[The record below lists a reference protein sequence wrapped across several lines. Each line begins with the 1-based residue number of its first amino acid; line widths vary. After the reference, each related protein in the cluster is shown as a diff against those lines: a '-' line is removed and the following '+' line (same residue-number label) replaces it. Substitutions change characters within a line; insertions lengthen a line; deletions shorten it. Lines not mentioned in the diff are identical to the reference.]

1 MRRDSVDMRSR
12 RGAAGRNSVRVAV
25 VGYGYWGS
33 KHARVL
39 TSTPDVAVTVVDT
52 NASRL
57 AEARKAFPDT
67 RLARRLSDALR
78 SVDAV
83 VVATPPRTHAE
94 LALEAV
100 RAGRHVLVEKPLATS
115 VSACQSL
122 IEQARHAGVVL
133 MAGHTFE
140 YNAAVRKLG
149 DLVDNGELGE
159 ICYID
164 AARLN
169 LGLYQQDVNV
179 IWDLAPHD
187 ISIIN
192 YLLRRNPSSVS
203 AWAYAHASEALED
216 VAYLQLRY
224 GDPGLT
230 AYIHVSWL
238 DPCKVRRVT
247 VVGTEKMAV
256 YDDVAPSE
264 RIRIY
269 DVGVTP
275 PSEADALHAMPMS
288 YRYGDIISPYI
299 PFEEPLALQ
308 DAHFIQCIRDGTC
321 PRTDGASGMA
331 VVRVLEA
338 ASAALALGQEVELPP
353 GQPFGGPTA
362 AREFPPL
369 TTGRAPDYAEAEA

>member
-1 MRRDSVDMRSR
+1 MT
-12 RGAAGRNSVRVAV
+12 VRVGV

-39 TSTPDVAVTVVDT
+39 SSTPEVAVTIVDT
-52 NASRL
+52 SPARL
-57 AEARKAFPDT
+57 AQARSAFPAAQ
-67 RLARRLSDALR
+67 LAGRVSDVLP
-78 SVDAV
+78 SVDALV
-83 VVATPPRTHAE
+83 IATPPRTHAQIAIE
-94 LALEAV
+94 GAL
-100 RAGRHVLVEKPLATS
+100 AGRHVLVEKPLATS
-115 VSACQSL
+115 VTDCRSVIESAND
-122 IEQARHAGVVL
+122 AGVVL
-133 MAGHTFE
+133 MVGHTFE

-149 DLVDNGELGE
+149 ELIDNRELGD

-164 AARLN
+164 SARLN

-179 IWDLAPHD
+179 LWDLAPHD

-192 YLLRRNPSSVS
+192 FLLHRSPSGVA
-203 AWAYAHASEALED
+203 AWGQAHASDVLED

-224 GDPGLT
+224 TNPGVT
-230 AYIHVSWL
+230 TYIHVSWL

-256 YDDVAPSE
+256 YDDVSPSE

-269 DVGVTP
+269 DVGVTAP
-275 PSEADALHAMPMS
+275 TEADVMHAIPMS

-308 DAHFIQCIRDGTC
+308 DAHFIQCISDGTR
-321 PRTDGASGMA
+321 PRTDGANGMA

-338 ASAALALGQEVELPP
+338 ATKALLLGREVELLPQDAVGLRAP
-353 GQPFGGPTA
+353 ASALTA
-362 AREFPPL
+362 APN
-369 TTGRAPDYAEAEA
+369 GRKPDYAEADA

>member
-1 MRRDSVDMRSR
+1 MRSR
-12 RGAAGRNSVRVAV
+12 RGAVGSNPVRVAV

-39 TSTPDVAVTVVDT
+39 SSTPGVAVTVVDT
-52 NASRL
+52 SASRL
-57 AEARKAFPDT
+57 AEARRAFPAT
-67 RLARRLSDALR
+67 QIAGRLNDAL
-78 SVDAV
+78 SFVDAV
-83 VVATPPRTHAE
+83 VIATPPQTHAQ
-94 LALEAV
+94 LALEAAQ
-100 RAGRHVLVEKPLATS
+100 AGRHVLVEKPLATS
-115 VSACQSL
+115 VPSCQSL
-122 IEQARHAGVVL
+122 IEQSHQAGVVL
-133 MAGHTFE
+133 MVGHTFE

-149 DLVDNGELGE
+149 ELIDDGELGD

-203 AWAYAHASEALED
+203 AWGYAHASEVLED

-224 GDPGLT
+224 DDPGLT

-256 YDDVAPSE
+256 YDDVSHNE
-264 RIRIY
+264 RLRVY
-269 DVGVTP
+269 DVGVTAS
-275 PSEADALHAMPMS
+275 SEADALHAMPMS

-308 DAHFIQCIRDGTC
+308 DAHFIQCIRDGTR

-331 VVRVLEA
+331 VVRLLEA
-338 ASAALALGQEVELPP
+338 ASAALVLGREVRL
-353 GQPFGGPTA
+353 A
-362 AREFPPL
+362 AGERFS
-369 TTGRAPDYAEAEA
+369 GRAPALEFPAPNGDGARKYAGADV